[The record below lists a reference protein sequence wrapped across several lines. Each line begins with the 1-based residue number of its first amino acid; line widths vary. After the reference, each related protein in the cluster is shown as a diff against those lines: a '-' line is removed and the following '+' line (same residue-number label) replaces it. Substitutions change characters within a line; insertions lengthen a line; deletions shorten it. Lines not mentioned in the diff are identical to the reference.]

1 VVIKECEIIR
11 NIFEKRRNMEG
22 KKYMGIIFLVFY
34 LFIMFRGNSKILKVK
49 LLESISLYFC
59 NPYFEI

>member
-34 LFIMFRGNSKILKVK
+34 VFIHYVQGKFKDFESKTPRKHFIIFLQS
-49 LLESISLYFC
+49 LL
-59 NPYFEI
+59 

>member
-22 KKYMGIIFLVFY
+22 KKYMGIIFLVF
-34 LFIMFRGNSKILKVK
+34 LSMFRGKILKVK
-49 LLESISLYFC
+49 LLESILLYFC